1 MNCLIYYFF
10 IILQFRV
17 WYNSETFFY
26 HSPQKEEISIGSRKS
41 HCNFLFLV
49 LYCSKSSS
57 TSDNREAVMNRKKGG
72 FTLVELI
79 VVIVIILILA
89 AVLVPSLLKYVS
101 KAKKAAAISECKEVV
116 QATQRVAADLAA
128 EEVLTSI
135 ALNDKRPAILKEA
148 DAGGS
153 FETDIE
159 FEEDTAEVLS
169 FEYLAKNGLHV
180 IFDINHKPQVYIE
193 EGDPTLTKINNYIK
207 DAADYISDLKGQ
219 TNPPGSLDRKR
230 LIENAIQKDGLLKV
244 SDSEKQGSNFK
255 DKELYWHPYYLGG
268 FKKTNENPVILFA
281 NYSSTDH
288 GQWLA
293 NLVYLDGRVYEAPND
308 KTQISKL
315 GINSDIGGF
324 QDIVTDYAS
333 AEKWLK
339 DQGYKPIS

>member
-1 MNCLIYYFF
+1 
-10 IILQFRV
+10 
-17 WYNSETFFY
+17 
-26 HSPQKEEISIGSRKS
+26 
-41 HCNFLFLV
+41 
-49 LYCSKSSS
+49 
-57 TSDNREAVMNRKKGG
+57 MNRKKGG

-207 DAADYISDLKGQ
+207 DATDYVIEWNSKRKKGEITGGWDREELTKNAVKNGGLLQVTDSQLKG
-219 TNPPGSLDRKR
+219 
-230 LIENAIQKDGLLKV
+230 A
-244 SDSEKQGSNFK
+244 SNHYNK
-255 DKELYWHPYYLGG
+255 PLYWHPYNLGS
-268 FKKTNENPVILFA
+268 TDLESPPIALFA
-281 NYSSTDH
+281 NTSATDR
-288 GQWLA
+288 GNWNAQ
-293 NLVYLDGRVYEAPND
+293 LVYVDGKIYEGNKNMASWKD
-308 KTQISKL
+308 L
-315 GINSDIGGF
+315 
-324 QDIVTDYAS
+324 TDYKS
-333 AEKWLK
+333 LETWL
-339 DQGYKPIS
+339 DNNGFHRIH